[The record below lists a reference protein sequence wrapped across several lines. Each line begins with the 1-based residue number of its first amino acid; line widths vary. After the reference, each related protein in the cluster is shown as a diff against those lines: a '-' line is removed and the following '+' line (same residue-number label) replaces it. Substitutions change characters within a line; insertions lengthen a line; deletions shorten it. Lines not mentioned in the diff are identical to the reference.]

1 MIVVR
6 VLGRGKSKCKGP
18 RVGTILVSLNKSQN
32 SSMTGTAVEDKSLT
46 GGGGR

>member
-32 SSMTGTAVEDKSLT
+32 SSVTGTAVEDKSLT